1 MLIEDRI
8 HAERETRPQLIGLP
22 SVDTSARRAGE
33 LADSRPV
40 LPLERLEEISRESR
54 GANERPEI
62 DTFREVAACH
72 TGQCATRGAL
82 ATLSREHWRG
92 TPRAEPLG
100 IFVIELLDVRV
111 QAPRDR

>member
-8 HAERETRPQLIGLP
+8 NAERETRPQLIGLP

-40 LPLERLEEISRESR
+40 LPLERLEEISRKSR

-72 TGQCATRGAL
+72 TGKCATKGAL
-82 ATLSREHWRG
+82 AERSRVRKYPAGRDPSHRPHL
-92 TPRAEPLG
+92 PRRRML
-100 IFVIELLDVRV
+100 
-111 QAPRDR
+111 